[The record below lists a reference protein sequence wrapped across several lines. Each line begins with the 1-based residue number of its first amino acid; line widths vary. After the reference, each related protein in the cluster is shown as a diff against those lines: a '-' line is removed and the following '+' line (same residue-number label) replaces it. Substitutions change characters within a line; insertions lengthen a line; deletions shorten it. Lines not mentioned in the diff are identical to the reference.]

1 MDTSTAELFAV
12 IALLGFNNL
21 VFRVPGWERMRLL
34 FFGVQ
39 LLNMATLVFLLAI
52 GIPGF
57 GEATITVNWVIGLL
71 FMVHILTNNSRYNK
85 ALGRH
90 LAESGETKRKRA
102 RMHAALRRGEE

>member
-12 IALLGFNNL
+12 IALLGVNNL
-21 VFRVPGWERMRLL
+21 VFRAPGWERMRLL
-34 FFGVQ
+34 FLGVQ
-39 LLNMATLVFLLAI
+39 LLNMATLVFLLTI

-57 GEATITVNWVIGLL
+57 GEATVTVNWVIGLL

-85 ALGRH
+85 ALRGRST
-90 LAESGETKRKRA
+90 EGSDRKRQRA

>member
-12 IALLGFNNL
+12 IALLGVNNL
-21 VFRVPGWERMRLL
+21 AFRLPGWERMRLL

-39 LLNMATLVFLLAI
+39 LLNMATLIFLLAI

-85 ALGRH
+85 ARHGR
-90 LAESGETKRKRA
+90 LNEGTERKQKRA
-102 RMHAALRRGEE
+102 QIHAALRRGEE